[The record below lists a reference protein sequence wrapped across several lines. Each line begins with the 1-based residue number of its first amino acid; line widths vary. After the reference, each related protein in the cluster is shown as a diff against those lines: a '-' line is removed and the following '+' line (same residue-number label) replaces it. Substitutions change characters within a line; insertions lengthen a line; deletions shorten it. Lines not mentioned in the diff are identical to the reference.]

1 MSQTL
6 HRLQGWLRRPIEFIL
21 TSTCLED
28 VCGLRFLSLLS
39 LIYSIRISWVSMVI
53 RPIPTQISPQEL
65 DPRRQYIFREH
76 PITQLLLQW
85 LVLLISRNEQ
95 WLKFSKEVMELLCLS
110 LWIPTEP
117 SKQAN
122 LMLFPV
128 KETKHRERRWPAPLP
143 HLHTQELWL
152 LLLLPCSLWSTKPRQ
167 YVKKQSHHFAD
178 KGSCSQVYSLSSSHA

>member
-95 WLKFSKEVMELLCLS
+95 WLKFSKEVMVTNSSFPMCIISIISSFIFIDNLCITS
-110 LWIPTEP
+110 H
-117 SKQAN
+117 N
-122 LMLFPV
+122 LFIHSPVDGYFGYFLF
-128 KETKHRERRWPAPLP
+128 
-143 HLHTQELWL
+143 
-152 LLLLPCSLWSTKPRQ
+152 CS
-167 YVKKQSHHFAD
+167 
-178 KGSCSQVYSLSSSHA
+178 C